1 MRRAETTIRL
11 RLRVSVYRIL
21 YAMGG
26 VEVLAVEDLP
36 ATETSGEAPA
46 SAGADMLAVTLR
58 LSSSM
63 LTFALEMAGPEQAER
78 VTVAEE
84 PAPG

>member
-1 MRRAETTIRL
+1 MRSAVTTVRL

-26 VEVLAVEDLP
+26 VEVLAVEELDEP
-36 ATETSGEAPA
+36 APSGEASTA
-46 SAGADMLAVTLR
+46 AGKDMLAVTLR

-63 LTFALEMAGPEQAER
+63 LAFALEMAGPEPEPVKA
-78 VTVAEE
+78 AEE
-84 PAPG
+84 PTAD